1 MILANIT
8 ILPLWATCVPWNAI
22 VPMPICAAF
31 RSPPSLTAR
40 CSKALCRG
48 SAERA
53 GAGRQRKPTVRF
65 AAAGRTFVTRSF
77 RKHISS
83 RSCKNAEHR
92 SRLRLRCCVCMG
104 TALRRSPRGTSSTR
118 GVYAGCSKVCIPP
131 ICGSAEMGRRRQNE
145 GSAHKDAPRASAP
158 TIKDRQQRAHRP
170 RRAVYSDLA
179 GHIHSGA
186 K

>member
-31 RSPPSLTAR
+31 RSLPSPTAR
-40 CSKALCRG
+40 CSRASCHG

-53 GAGRQRKPTVRF
+53 GADRRRKPTVHF
-65 AAAGRTFVTRSF
+65 TAAGRTFVTRSF

-83 RSCKNAEHR
+83 RSCKNAERR
-92 SRLRLRCCVCMG
+92 SRLRLRCCACMG

-118 GVYAGCSKVCIPP
+118 GVCAECSKVCIPP
-131 ICGSAEMGRRRQNE
+131 ICGSVGTERRRQNE
-145 GSAHKDAPRASAP
+145 GSAHKDAPRTTAQTAEGW
-158 TIKDRQQRAHRP
+158 QQRAHRP
-170 RRAVYSDLA
+170 RGPVYSDLA

>member
-8 ILPLWATCVPWNAI
+8 ILPLWATCALWNAI

-83 RSCKNAEHR
+83 RSCKNAERR
-92 SRLRLRCCVCMG
+92 SRLRLRCCACMG
-104 TALRRSPRGTSSTR
+104 TALRRSPRGTISTR

-145 GSAHKDAPRASAP
+145 GSAHKDAPRAAAP
-158 TIKDRQQRAHRP
+158 AAEGRQQRAHRP
-170 RRAVYSDLA
+170 RRAVYSDLT
-179 GHIHSGA
+179 GHVHPGA

>member
-31 RSPPSLTAR
+31 RFPPSLTAR
-40 CSKALCRG
+40 CSRASCHG

-53 GAGRQRKPTVRF
+53 GAGRRRKPTVRF
-65 AAAGRTFVTRSF
+65 TAAGRPSVTRSF

-83 RSCKNAEHR
+83 RSCKNAERRSR
-92 SRLRLRCCVCMG
+92 SRLRCCACMG

-118 GVYAGCSKVCIPP
+118 DVYAGCSKACIPP
-131 ICGSAEMGRRRQNE
+131 ICGSVGTERRRQNE
-145 GSAHKDAPRASAP
+145 GSAHKDAPRAAAP
-158 TIKDRQQRAHRP
+158 AIKGRQQRAHRP
-170 RRAVYSDLA
+170 RGAVNSDLA